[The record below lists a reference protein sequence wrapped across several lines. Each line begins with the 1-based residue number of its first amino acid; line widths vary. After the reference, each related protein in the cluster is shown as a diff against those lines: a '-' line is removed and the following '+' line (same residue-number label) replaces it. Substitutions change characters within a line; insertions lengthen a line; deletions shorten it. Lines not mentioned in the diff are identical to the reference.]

1 MQLKHP
7 VKLRPITYLMIIA
20 TIGIVASLLVAPA
33 LSASSNPCSPCH
45 GTTYNQQL
53 DILESNSQTKV
64 PTTLQVGQTAT
75 VSVAVQNTNNAA
87 KYNQLTS
94 VLLTLSSQNNH
105 FTVSSPTYS
114 VGTLS
119 TGTTTATW
127 QITGTSVGSDSLII
141 SASARN
147 SHQNLQFTDS
157 YSPSP
162 ILTVAAA
169 ATPAP
174 TPTQAPT
181 PTPTTAP
188 TASPTPIPTTPA
200 STPKPTVTPTATP
213 APTSITTPTPT
224 PKPTTTPTTTPTP
237 TSAPTQTSA
246 PAATPTPT
254 TSTDPPTTQTPQPTM
269 TTPKNTNTNLSSTPA
284 PTSTTQAPTP
294 APTQNSEK
302 HPNPIWQW
310 LSQQPYLFRHF
321 FRWFAAFWWW
331 QS

>member
-7 VKLRPITYLMIIA
+7 IKLRPITYLMIIA

-53 DILESNSQTKV
+53 DILETNSQTKI
-64 PTTLQVGQTAT
+64 PTTLQVGQTVT

-94 VLLTLSSQNNH
+94 VSLTLSSQNNH

-127 QITGTSVGSDSLII
+127 QITGTSAGSDSLII
-141 SASARN
+141 TASAQN

-169 ATPAP
+169 TPAT

-181 PTPTTAP
+181 PTPTTNP

-213 APTSITTPTPT
+213 APTPITTPAPT
-224 PKPTTTPTTTPTP
+224 PKPTATPTTTPTP
-237 TSAPTQTSA
+237 TSATI
-246 PAATPTPT
+246 PTPT
-254 TSTDPPTTQTPQPTM
+254 TSTNPPMTQAPQPT
-269 TTPKNTNTNLSSTPA
+269 TTAPKPTNTNSTDTPT
-284 PTSTTQAPTP
+284 PTSTTQTPTP
-294 APTQNSEK
+294 APTQNPAR